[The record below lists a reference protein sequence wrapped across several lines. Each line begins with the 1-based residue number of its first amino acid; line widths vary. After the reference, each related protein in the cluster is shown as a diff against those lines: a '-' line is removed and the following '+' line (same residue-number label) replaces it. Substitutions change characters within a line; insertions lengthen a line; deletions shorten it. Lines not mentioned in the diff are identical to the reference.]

1 MNSRRVLVLKS
12 CCAAVMLSLLA
23 LLGGQSLAPNLPLLT
38 LWLWALGGLAA
49 LGLVFLAGTWL
60 TLTFNQWVLRKGGTD
75 TQWLWFAS
83 DPPGLKRPKKS
94 QKTAHAERH

>member
-1 MNSRRVLVLKS
+1 
-12 CCAAVMLSLLA
+12 
-23 LLGGQSLAPNLPLLT
+23 
-38 LWLWALGGLAA
+38 LAA

-83 DPPGLKRPKKS
+83 DPPGLKRPEKS
-94 QKTAHAERH
+94 PTH

>member
-1 MNSRRVLVLKS
+1 MTVWQLILHLFNFVLPAL
-12 CCAAVMLSLLA
+12 AMA
-23 LLGGQSLAPNLPLLT
+23 LLMPWAGRWVMGVGGRRRQHMLWHFLAGVSVLT
-38 LWLWALGGLAA
+38 

-83 DPPGLKRPKKS
+83 EPPGLKRPEKS
-94 QKTAHAERH
+94 QTH